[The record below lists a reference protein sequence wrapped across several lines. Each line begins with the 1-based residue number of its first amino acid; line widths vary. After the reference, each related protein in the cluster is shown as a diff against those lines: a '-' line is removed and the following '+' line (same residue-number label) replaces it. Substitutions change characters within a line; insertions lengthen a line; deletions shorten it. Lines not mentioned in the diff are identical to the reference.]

1 MLTFTNSHLMLGE
14 FDYVEPSSLDEA
26 CDLLAEH
33 AGDARLLAGGTDL
46 LVQMKL
52 ERAEGRYLIGLRRLR
67 ELGRITTGDGLVLGA
82 CATIRRIAR
91 SDLVRGRYAALQEAC
106 DAFSTMQVMVMGTVG
121 GNVCNASPAADT
133 APALLA
139 FDGRARLRG
148 RRGERW
154 VPLDEFFV
162 APGRTVLRGDEL
174 LESLHLAPLTADTGS
189 AFLKLGRV
197 AADIAKVSVAVR
209 LDRDGDRI
217 QDCRIALGAVAPTPM
232 RTRNAERVL
241 AGQAPRAALVKEAA
255 RAAAEEIRP
264 ITDVRSSAAYR
275 RHVAGVLVEDAVAR
289 AWVRAGGKEIA

>member
-52 ERAEGRYLIGLRRLR
+52 ERAEARYLIGLRRLR